1 METGEY
7 KEHKMFKEFESLPT
21 PSTLKK
27 FGIRDIEDEQEASNV
42 GSFKEFESLPTA
54 NVLKRFGVSAIG
66 YPFRTAAS
74 LEALPNSMLKGTAS
88 LLDRV
93 GDAGNEIY
101 DYTAGSFLPREEI
114 PAPVRNALSAVN
126 PLNLASKGLKLAA
139 SYFPSTE
146 ENLQDMKEGMPGQL
160 LPKGSLEGTGPIEKY
175 VDATTAGALP
185 FALTGGMASAAKAI
199 PGIAGMIGAGE
210 VGHAM
215 GLGPTASLALEGA
228 GMATGNRVVPT
239 AKWAL
244 NKLPGYSTKF
254 GRKAIE
260 VMAPGSKPI
269 FNIID
274 AQERE
279 NLQLA
284 QQAQKE
290 KVLAGR
296 EQQQK
301 SKVEQKRQSLGEKEF
316 QRLRKVDLAKQ
327 QEALEALE
335 LERIAKEK
343 EIKAAQDKHNQIDEE
358 WDKQLEEKSKADWEL
373 LKSKQQEGSQLDK
386 QVQETIKEQSKAESA
401 AYKEA
406 KKEELRLKKEKLKK
420 ASKNKISKL
429 EKEHKVISQEI
440 SDIKLIEDVAVEHFG
455 ATPEVL
461 RGRAKRKYQDYE
473 SSIPDG
479 AMHTANKLETLNTS
493 MRNKLEAGFE
503 RGAFD
508 ESSKKTMLN
517 LIDAIE
523 AKIKDGQIKVKDLA
537 AMRRGINE
545 QFSRLKAK
553 QNMHYGLEKEMT
565 TYNKAIDQIIDD
577 AGKKYPKMKTSE
589 FHEANTITRNLYES
603 KDYTDWSQKYLG
615 VTRQTFNNLLSNPE
629 YQRLIGKSFKYYAKG
644 EMANAAK
651 ILSVIGY

>member
-1 METGEY
+1 MVIGEY
-7 KEHKMFKEFESLPT
+7 KEYEMFKEFDSLPT

-42 GSFKEFESLPTA
+42 GTFKEFESLPTA
-54 NVLKRFGVSAIG
+54 NMLKRFGVSAIG

-74 LEALPNSMLKGTAS
+74 LKALPNSMLKGTAS

-93 GDAGNEIY
+93 GDAANEIY

-114 PAPVRNALSAVN
+114 PTSVRNTMSAINPINLTSKALKS
-126 PLNLASKGLKLAA
+126 AA
-139 SYFPSTE
+139 SYLPSTE
-146 ENLQDMKEGMPGQL
+146 ENLQEMKEGMPGQL
-160 LPKGSLEGTGPIEKY
+160 LPKGALEGTGNVEKY
-175 VDATTAGALP
+175 VDAITTGALP
-185 FALTGGMASAAKAI
+185 FALTGGVSAAAKAI

-210 VGHAM
+210 LGRAT

-228 GMATGNRVVPT
+228 GMAAGNRVVPT

-301 SKVEQKRQSLGEKEF
+301 AKVEQKRQSLGEKEF
-316 QRLRKVDLAKQ
+316 ERLRKVDLKKQ

-335 LERIAKEK
+335 LERIAKER

-358 WDKQLEEKSKADWEL
+358 WDKQLEEKSKADWER
-373 LKSKQQEGSQLDK
+373 LKSKQGESTQLDK
-386 QVQETIKEQSKAESA
+386 QTQETIKEQSKAEA
-401 AYKEA
+401 NA
-406 KKEELRLKKEKLKK
+406 LKEKKK
-420 ASKNKISKL
+420 RASKNKISKL
-429 EKEHKVISQEI
+429 EKEHKVIKQKI

-479 AMHTANKLETLNTS
+479 ATHTANKLETLNTS

-523 AKIKDGQIKVKDLA
+523 AKIKGGQIKVKDLA

-553 QNMHYGLEKEMT
+553 QGLHYGLEKEMT
-565 TYNKAIDQIIDD
+565 MYNKAIDQIIDD

-615 VTRQTFNNLLSNPE
+615 VTRQNFNNILKNPE
-629 YQRLIGKSFKYYAKG
+629 YQRLVGKSFKYYIKG
-644 EMANAAK
+644 EMSNAAK
-651 ILSVIGY
+651 ILSTIGH